1 MEKNQTV
8 PFVLLVVLLP
18 ILIIV
23 MFVKNAQTIA
33 IIVIM
38 KMIVQ
43 TVQMDLVYL

>member
-43 TVQMDLVYL
+43 TVRMDLVYL